1 MSILDEPFEL
11 GARIYPQPVAVSCGR
26 IVRARSP
33 RERLDAILKC
43 SETLTR
49 YLATVGLSSF
59 AARVDPAVPPPASF
73 AQFTGPLSFGHF
85 LTLAEVTAKTGAE
98 HPLRA
103 ALVAVFPTKE
113 KKPPA
118 TDPSL
123 VRLLQLRN
131 AEGHDLMHLSDAKVA
146 AIFDQQQPDAAL
158 SEALRLAGAVLSHPL
173 FLVEQQR
180 VVKKQI
186 IARRLLLMGE
196 SPDPFPE
203 EITLNESLA
212 DDQVLYLGLG
222 TGALSLHPCLLWD
235 LAPAKANYSL
245 YFLHQAGAAK
255 LKYITVSD
263 DDQERNGVLVGA
275 LAARLTGTAVTVEA
289 VRFQDG
295 ESFTQEWGRRRQAL
309 LPIAEQA
316 LPWKDL
322 DTDTVLWFAHKLG
335 AGPDEPAAQ
344 QAIRDKLLDGRNRLP
359 PDEMR
364 QLVLLLGRPPVV
376 RQVLGRA
383 ILDCRARVSGEGRW
397 DERVEVDT
405 NVLAALR
412 AAIEFFGRHVGA
424 QGLSLDGLHQTSG
437 SADYIAL
444 REALVN
450 LFIHQDYTDRRM
462 AAQIEHTPEWTQF
475 FNAGKALVSPA
486 ALVNGGK
493 SQSRNP
499 LISRALRLIG
509 FAELAGSGLREVHRV
524 WRQAKRHPPR
534 IESDDAANSFTLVL
548 DWRPLP
554 EDVDPAWIRL
564 IGAKVTPAQA
574 HALRLAAG
582 PAGVSVEEIASAL
595 GLLYDDAQAL
605 AQYLKTQVLVHE
617 TGGRLHLTDHLKAVL
632 AQAQPPP
639 A

>member
-11 GARIYPQPVAVSCGR
+11 GARLYPQPVAVSCGR
-26 IVRARSP
+26 IVRARAP

-49 YLATVGLSSF
+49 YLAALGLASF
-59 AARVDPAVPPPASF
+59 AAREDPTAPPPAIF
-73 AQFTGPLSFGHF
+73 ADFTGPLSFGHF
-85 LTLAEVTAKTGAE
+85 LALADVIAKTLAA
-98 HPLRA
+98 HPLKA
-103 ALVAVFPTKE
+103 VLAAVFPAKD
-113 KKPPA
+113 KKSGLTEPP
-118 TDPSL
+118 L
-123 VRLLQLRN
+123 VRLLQIRN
-131 AEGHDLMHLSDAKVA
+131 AEGHDLMHLTDAKVVG
-146 AIFDQQQPDAAL
+146 IFEQHHPDATLA
-158 SEALRLAGAVLSHPL
+158 EALRLAGAALGFPL

-180 VVKKQI
+180 VVKKRI

-203 EITLNESLA
+203 EIALSESLA

-222 TGALSLHPCLLWD
+222 TGALSLHPGLLWD

-245 YFLHQAGAAK
+245 YFLHHAGAGK

-263 DDQERNGVLVGA
+263 DDQERNGLLVGA
-275 LAARLTGTAVTVEA
+275 LAARLTGAAVPVEA

-295 ESFTQEWGRRRQAL
+295 ESFTQEWSRRRQAL
-309 LPIAEQA
+309 LPVAEQA

-359 PDEMR
+359 PDEIR
-364 QLVLLLGRPPVV
+364 QLALLLGRAPVV
-376 RQVLGRA
+376 RQVLGRG
-383 ILDCRARVSGEGRW
+383 ILDCRARVTGEGRW
-397 DERVEVDT
+397 DERVEGDT

-412 AAIEFFGRHVGA
+412 AAVEFFGRHVGA
-424 QGLSLDGLHQTSG
+424 QGFSLDGLHQTGG

-462 AAQIEHTPEWTQF
+462 AAQIDHTPERTQF

-486 ALVNGGK
+486 ALVDGGK

-524 WRQAKRHPPR
+524 WRQAQRRPPR
-534 IESDDAANSFTLVL
+534 IESDDAANTFTLTL
-548 DWRPLP
+548 DWRPRP
-554 EDVDPAWIRL
+554 EEVDPAWIHR
-564 IGAKVTPAQA
+564 IGAKVTPTQA
-574 HALRLAAG
+574 HALRLAAE

-605 AQYLKTQVLVHE
+605 AQYLKTQVLVQE
-617 TGGRLHLTDHLKAVL
+617 TGGRLRLTDHLKAVL